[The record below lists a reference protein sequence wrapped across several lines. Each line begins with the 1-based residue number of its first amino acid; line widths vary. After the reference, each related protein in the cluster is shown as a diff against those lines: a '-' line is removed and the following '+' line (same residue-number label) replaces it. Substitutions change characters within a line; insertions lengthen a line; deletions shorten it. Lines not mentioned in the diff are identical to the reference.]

1 MEEEEGG
8 GLAEEGKTSDS
19 DSFSSDPRLCR
30 QSPPT
35 QVFIKPLIFLFTFS
49 SFYQAIDIFLH
60 FLLSG
65 AKLERGIFRVQHSE
79 AADCSFTVVTQVEIE
94 EK

>member
-35 QVFIKPLIFLFTFS
+35 QVFIKPLTFLFTFS
-49 SFYQAIDIFLH
+49 SHFHFH

-65 AKLERGIFRVQHSE
+65 AKLERGILRVQHSE